1 MKRISRRDALKT
13 TVAGGILCGVGT
25 SLWENRAGASDVNSE
40 VRLAILGLGGIDI
53 PGSVGGRGRQ
63 LINALRGVPQARI
76 VSLCDVDQHV
86 LSNGVEQLKKEN
98 QTVSAHTDMR
108 RVFDDKN
115 VDAVLVATP
124 NHWHALATIWA
135 CQAGKDVYVEKPFC
149 HSIWEGRQAVAA
161 ARRHKR
167 MVQVGT
173 QSRSSELLPGVFK
186 AIAGGM
192 IGPMRSVHAIVY
204 RPRPGIGT
212 ISSPTPVPSN
222 LDYDLWCGPARK
234 LPVMRPH
241 LHYEWH
247 WFWETGNGEIG
258 NNGPHTIDLAR
269 WALGQNSAPRR
280 VMSIGGRFGKPDCAE
295 TANTQ
300 IAIFDYEPAP
310 LVCEVRNL
318 GNRKDGTNGKY
329 RGAGGGIVID
339 CEGGYCLAEA
349 NAATVFDQGGKK
361 IREFRGKQ
369 NSSNIVTAHLANF
382 VSAVQSRKS
391 ESLNAEAVEGH
402 LSAICFHAANV
413 SHRLGALAGPDKIRA
428 ATKDNPLAADAF
440 ERCNEHLKLNGVDLE
455 KSKATAGPWLN
466 LDATRQEFVGEFA
479 DEANALSRRQYRK
492 PFVVPELA

>member
-1 MKRISRRDALKT
+1 MKRISRRDVLKT

-25 SLWENRAGASDVNSE
+25 SLWEKHASAWDVNSE
-40 VRLAILGLGGIDI
+40 VRLAILGLGGIDV

-63 LINALRGVPQARI
+63 LINALRGVPHAKI
-76 VSLCDVDQHV
+76 VSLCDVDEHV
-86 LSNGVEQLKKEN
+86 LGHGVELLKKED
-98 QTVSAHTDMR
+98 QTVSAHTDLR

-115 VDAVLVATP
+115 VDAVLVALP

-149 HSIWEGRQAVAA
+149 HSIWEGRQMVAA
-161 ARRHKR
+161 ARQHKR

-173 QSRSSELLPGVFK
+173 QSRSSQLLPEVFK
-186 AIAGGM
+186 AVSDGM
-192 IGPMRSVHAIVY
+192 VGPIRSVHALVY

-212 ISSPTPVPSN
+212 LSSPTPVPTGIN
-222 LDYDLWCGPARK
+222 YDLWSGPARIA
-234 LPVMRPH
+234 PVMRPH

-258 NNGPHTIDLAR
+258 NNGPHTIDIAR
-269 WALGQNSAPRR
+269 WALGQNRAPRR
-280 VMSIGGRFGKPDCAE
+280 VMSIGGRFGERDCAE

-300 IAIFDYEPAP
+300 VAIFDYEPAP

-318 GNRKDGTNGKY
+318 GNRKDGTSGQY
-329 RGAGGGIVID
+329 RGAGGGVVID

-349 NAATVFDQGGKK
+349 DAATVFDKSGKK
-361 IREFRGKQ
+361 IREFKSEQ
-369 NSSNIVTAHLANF
+369 NSSEMLAAHLTNF

-413 SHRLGALAGPDKIRA
+413 SHRLGALASPDKIRA
-428 ATKDNPLAADAF
+428 ATKENRLAADAV
-440 ERCNEHLKLNGVDLE
+440 ERCYEHLKLNGVDFE
-455 KSKATAGPWLN
+455 TSQATAGPWLD
-466 LDATRQEFVGEFA
+466 LDVERQEFVGEFA
-479 DEANALSRRQYRK
+479 DEANALSRRRYRK